1 MTNKQEILKLVLI
14 GESGVGKTS
23 IITQFVD
30 EKFVSDKQSTIG
42 GTFNSK
48 LVKCGNGKNLK
59 LEIWDTAGQ
68 ERYRSVTK
76 LFYKDANAAILV
88 YDITNKNSFDQ
99 LQKYWAEQVKESS
112 PKNIIIAIA
121 ANKCI
126 IIAIAANKCD
136 LFDKEV
142 VDEKTAREFAKNIGA
157 IFSLTSAKST
167 AGINDLFIQISK
179 KYSGANSATIVEEK
193 EENNEFRKIR
203 KESVLLTKNSQKN
216 KKKGCC

>member
-121 ANKCI
+121 ANKC
-126 IIAIAANKCD
+126 D

-179 KYSGANSATIVEEK
+179 KYSGANSATIIEEK

>member
-99 LQKYWAEQVKESS
+99 LQKYWAGQVKESS
-112 PKNIIIAIA
+112 PKN
-121 ANKCI
+121 I

-179 KYSGANSATIVEEK
+179 KYSGANSATIIEEK
-193 EENNEFRKIR
+193 EENNEFKKIR
-203 KESVLLTKNSQKN
+203 KESVILTKNSQKN

>member
-23 IITQFVD
+23 IITQFIEEV
-30 EKFVSDKQSTIG
+30 FISDKQSTIG

-112 PKNIIIAIA
+112 PKN
-121 ANKCI
+121 I

>member
-88 YDITNKNSFDQ
+88 YDITNKYSFDQ

-112 PKNIIIAIA
+112 PKN
-121 ANKCI
+121 I

-179 KYSGANSATIVEEK
+179 KYSGANSATIIEEK
-193 EENNEFRKIR
+193 EENNEFKKIR
-203 KESVLLTKNSQKN
+203 KESVILTKNSQKI
-216 KKKGCC
+216 KKKDVVN

>member
-1 MTNKQEILKLVLI
+1 MKVEQEILKLVLI
-14 GESGVGKTS
+14 GESGVGKTCM
-23 IITQFVD
+23 ITRFID
-30 EKFVSDKQSTIG
+30 EVFSFDKQSTIG
-42 GTFNSK
+42 GTFSSK

-76 LFYKDANAAILV
+76 MFYKDANAAILV

-99 LQKYWAEQVKESS
+99 LQNYWAEQVKESS
-112 PKNIIIAIA
+112 PKN
-121 ANKCI
+121 I

-142 VDEKTAREFAKNIGA
+142 VDEKTARDYAKSIGA

-167 AGINDLFIQISK
+167 AGINDLFIEISK

-193 EENNEFRKIR
+193 EENLEFRKIR
-203 KESVLLTKNSQKN
+203 KESVIITKSSQKN
-216 KKKGCC
+216 KKKGFC

>member
-121 ANKCI
+121 ANKC
-126 IIAIAANKCD
+126 D

-179 KYSGANSATIVEEK
+179 KYSGANSATIIEEK
-193 EENNEFRKIR
+193 EENNEFKKIR
-203 KESVLLTKNSQKN
+203 KESVILTKNSQKN
-216 KKKGCC
+216 KKKGFC